1 MLTQFM
7 KMAKKENSLI
17 KNTRRKRYRILG
29 KKGSETKQCF
39 ETSSSSSKNEKKS
52 IELVSINF
60 LLEILGFK
68 FFFLF
73 FNFILF
79 SRLSFFF
86 F

>member
-1 MLTQFM
+1 M

-68 FFFLF
+68 FFLF
-73 FNFILF
+73 FNFIIF
-79 SRLSFFF
+79 NRFFF
-86 F
+86 VNLFFMN